1 MNFFKQAQ
9 DFAASANTNTT
20 DGDNT
25 DAAPGTAPAAS
36 GDGGSFG
43 NFLSTASNLV
53 DSQGAAPAGD
63 GSAAPPADQGDL
75 PGGRTAPTNQDLLKS
90 GQLLFNAAQ
99 GQQVDQT
106 QLAGAASDILGGLAA
121 HGNLDQGTYG
131 KYIDQAEGYLN
142 NYSAKDQSA
151 AGAGAGAGVGASPA
165 PAGVDSQDP
174 ANSQSDPQ
182 VPAGTTDGSYQW
194 CEIGTRF
201 VAFLISSR

>member
-25 DAAPGTAPAAS
+25 GAAPGTAPAAS

-53 DSQGAAPAGD
+53 DSQGASPAGD
-63 GSAAPPADQGDL
+63 GSAAPPAAQGDL

-90 GQLLFNAAQ
+90 GQLLFDAAQ

-151 AGAGAGAGVGASPA
+151 AGAGAGAGASPA
-165 PAGVDSQDP
+165 PAGVDSQVPSDSGDSQDP
-174 ANSQSDPQ
+174 SDSQSDPQ
-182 VPAGTTDGSYQW
+182 VPAGTTDGSYQ
-194 CEIGTRF
+194 
-201 VAFLISSR
+201 